1 MKTCPY
7 CKSPIEENWS
17 YCRNCNKPLI
27 INLEDALDRDVRFPY
42 NEPEIYHLDLE
53 EETDIFDGVVIKDEE
68 IDQKIKKIDS
78 ILESKEVL
86 GEPIPG
92 SLLLEKSSLYYK
104 KRDLSKAMKI
114 LELALNNFKEEND
127 LLNVAICHNEL
138 GIIQE
143 DNGYFDQAIYHFNRA
158 LEILKDLNDNSKIIK
173 VFNNLGNVYFII
185 KDLEQ
190 SYKYYQEAYQL
201 SQQENL
207 VFEEVKS
214 SSNLVEVL
222 YLLKDYNRIKRI
234 LAKNLDY
241 FKDNEDVYGIITTNI
256 KYGKLH
262 YLMGEDYSESHQ
274 HLNKALELIDG
285 IKENITVYIKAKLE
299 WECFFYLGQIYRLWD
314 NLTKAENLFLQ
325 SLEAVRIFEIGDNIK
340 EGEILESLAE
350 LYISK
355 GDIGR
360 AIDYYGLA
368 SEIFYKF
375 GDNRKNAELKFK
387 VGEIY
392 LEFEENTSKAIDY
405 IEEALNIYE
414 DLEYTKEC
422 AIIYHKLGDIYLLKG
437 MTDMAIS
444 NFESAKDYYQNIQDE
459 YNMNLLEEKIK
470 SLRNQ
475 DNINIL

>member
-7 CKSPIEENWS
+7 CKSPIEENWA

-27 INLEDALDRDVRFPY
+27 VNLEDALERDVRFTY
-42 NEPEIYHLDLE
+42 NEPEICHLDLE
-53 EETDIFDGVVIKDEE
+53 EERDRYDEIVIKDEE
-68 IDQKIKKIDS
+68 IDQKINKIDS
-78 ILESKEVL
+78 TLESKEVL

-104 KRDLSKAMKI
+104 KRDLPKAMKI

-158 LEILKDLNDNSKIIK
+158 LEILNNLNDNSKIIK
-173 VFNNLGNVYFII
+173 IFNNLGNVYFII

-190 SYKYYQEAYQL
+190 SYNYYQEAYQL

-207 VFEEVKS
+207 IFEEIKS

-241 FKDNEDVYGIITTNI
+241 FKNNEDVYGIITTNI

-262 YLMGEDYSESHQ
+262 YLMDEDYNESHQ

-285 IKENITVYIKAKLE
+285 IKENLTVYIKAKLE

-325 SLEAVRIFEIGDNIK
+325 SLEAVRIFEIGENIK
-340 EGEILESLAE
+340 EGEILENLAE

-360 AIDYYGLA
+360 AIDFYDLA
-368 SEIFYKF
+368 CEIFYKF

-387 VGEIY
+387 MGEIY
-392 LEFEENTSKAIDY
+392 LEFEENTSRAIDY

-437 MTDMAIS
+437 ITDMAIS
-444 NFESAKDYYQNIQDE
+444 NFESAKDNYQNIQDE

-475 DNINIL
+475 NNIKIM